1 MEIRKVPASAGAEWL
16 LGAFGLLRKSPLG
29 LGLLGLIYAGLS
41 LIVVLTAQSVPA
53 LGGALQLVFLFIGPL
68 LLAGMIFA
76 AHEVDEGRK
85 PLPGHLLAA
94 IRNGKAWRVITTL
107 APQIVLALVCLA
119 LLYVIVGQANI
130 ERLMEFSVKLQAQAQ
145 AQAQGKI
152 DPDFMAEMM
161 RELPMSRLGLWFI
174 AVAAIAF
181 GAIFFTLTIVPDIMF
196 SDVRL
201 VAAMRRSYRAC
212 TQNFLALL
220 VFLLLGFVV
229 MMAYGLG
236 LGILGG
242 LAGLIGGDVAMLLL
256 NTIGNGVF
264 VVFIAGA
271 MYFAWKQMLGG
282 GDSAPTAAPTGI
294 AL

>member
-29 LGLLGLIYAGLS
+29 FGLLGLIYAGLS
-41 LIVVLTAQSVPA
+41 LMVVVTMQSVPA
-53 LGGALQLVFLFIGPL
+53 LGGALQLVFLLIGPL
-68 LLAGMIFA
+68 VIAGMIFA
-76 AHEVDEGRK
+76 ANEVDEGRK
-85 PLPGHLLAA
+85 ASPGHLLAA
-94 IRNGKAWRVITTL
+94 IRTGKAGRVITTL
-107 APQIVLALVCLA
+107 VPQIALALVCLA
-119 LLYVIVGQANI
+119 LLYLIVGQANI
-130 ERLMEFSVKLQAQAQ
+130 EKLMEFSVKLQTQAQ
-145 AQAQGKI
+145 TQGKI

-161 RELPMSRLGLWFI
+161 RELPAGRLGLWFI

-181 GAIFFTLTIVPDIMF
+181 GAIFFTLTIIPDIMF
-196 SDVRL
+196 TEVRL

-229 MMAYGLG
+229 MMAFGVGLG
-236 LGILGG
+236 VLGG
-242 LAGLIGGDVAMLLL
+242 LAGLIGGDIAMLLL
-256 NTIGNGVF
+256 NAIGNGVF
-264 VVFIAGA
+264 VAFIAGA

-282 GDSAPTAAPTGI
+282 GDTAPTAASTGI

>member
-29 LGLLGLIYAGLS
+29 FGLLGLIYAGLS
-41 LIVVLTAQSVPA
+41 LMVVMTMQSVPA
-53 LGGALQLVFLFIGPL
+53 LGGALQLVFLLIGPL
-68 LLAGMIFA
+68 VIAGMIFA
-76 AHEVDEGRK
+76 ANEVDEGRK
-85 PLPGHLLAA
+85 ASPGHLLAA
-94 IRNGKAWRVITTL
+94 IRTGKAGRVITTL
-107 APQIVLALVCLA
+107 VPQIALALVCLA
-119 LLYVIVGQANI
+119 LLYLIVGQANI
-130 ERLMEFSVKLQAQAQ
+130 EKLMEFSVKLQTQAQ
-145 AQAQGKI
+145 TQGKI

-161 RELPMSRLGLWFI
+161 RELPAGRLGLWFI

-181 GAIFFTLTIVPDIMF
+181 GAIFFTLTIIPDIMF
-196 SDVRL
+196 TEVRL

-229 MMAYGLG
+229 MMAFGVGLG
-236 LGILGG
+236 VLGG
-242 LAGLIGGDVAMLLL
+242 LAGLIGGDIAMLLL
-256 NTIGNGVF
+256 NAIGNGVF
-264 VVFIAGA
+264 VAFIAGA

-282 GDSAPTAAPTGI
+282 GDTAPTAASTGI

>member
-41 LIVVLTAQSVPA
+41 LVVVLTAQSVPA
-53 LGGALQLVFLFIGPL
+53 LGGALQLVFILIGPL
-68 LLAGMIFA
+68 LIAGMIFA
-76 AHEVDEGRK
+76 AHEVDEGRNAS
-85 PLPGHLLAA
+85 PGHLLAA
-94 IRNGKAWRVITTL
+94 IRTGKTWRVITTL
-107 APQIVLALVCLA
+107 APQIALALLFFA

-130 ERLMEFSVKLQAQAQ
+130 EKLMEFSVKLQTQ
-145 AQAQGKI
+145 AQAQGQI
-152 DPDFMAEMM
+152 DPDVMAEMM

-174 AVAAIAF
+174 AVASITF
-181 GAIFFTLTIVPDIMF
+181 GAIFFMLTIIPDIMF
-196 SDVRL
+196 NDVRL
-201 VAAMRRSYRAC
+201 FAAMRRSYRAC

-220 VFLLLGFVV
+220 VLLLLGFVV
-229 MMAYGLG
+229 TMAYGVG

-242 LAGLIGGDVAMLLL
+242 LAGLIGGDIAMLLL
-256 NTIGNGVF
+256 NGIGNGVF
-264 VVFIAGA
+264 VVFIAST

-282 GDSAPTAAPTGI
+282 DTSPAVASTGI

>member
-29 LGLLGLIYAGLS
+29 FGLLGLIYAGLS
-41 LIVVLTAQSVPA
+41 LMVVMTMQSVPA
-53 LGGALQLVFLFIGPL
+53 LGGALQLVFLLIGPL
-68 LLAGMIFA
+68 VIAGMIFA
-76 AHEVDEGRK
+76 ANEVDEGRK
-85 PLPGHLLAA
+85 ASPGHLLAA
-94 IRNGKAWRVITTL
+94 IRTGKAGRVITTL
-107 APQIVLALVCLA
+107 VPQIALALVCLA
-119 LLYVIVGQANI
+119 LLYLIVGQANI
-130 ERLMEFSVKLQAQAQ
+130 EKLMEFSVKLQTQAQ
-145 AQAQGKI
+145 TQGKI

-161 RELPMSRLGLWFI
+161 RELPAGRLGLWFI

-181 GAIFFTLTIVPDIMF
+181 GAIFFTLTIIPDIMF
-196 SDVRL
+196 TEVRL

-229 MMAYGLG
+229 MMAFGVGLG
-236 LGILGG
+236 VLGG
-242 LAGLIGGDVAMLLL
+242 LAGLIGGDIAMLLL
-256 NTIGNGVF
+256 NAIGNGVF
-264 VVFIAGA
+264 VAFIAGA

-282 GDSAPTAAPTGI
+282 GDTASTAASTGI